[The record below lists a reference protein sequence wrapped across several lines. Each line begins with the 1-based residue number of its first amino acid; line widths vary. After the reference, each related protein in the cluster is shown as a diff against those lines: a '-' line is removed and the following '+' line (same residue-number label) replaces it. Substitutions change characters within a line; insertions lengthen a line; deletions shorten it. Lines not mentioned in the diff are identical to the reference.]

1 MDPADFTPDSPG
13 QLIRAS
19 EGYWAFVPDSL
30 PPPLEFDLATIN
42 LLVDAQGA
50 LSELSG
56 LGRGL
61 PNPHLLIG
69 PFMRREAVL
78 SSRIEGTV
86 TRVDQLMRFEVE
98 PSIETQ
104 TPDLREVLNYVRALE
119 YSLDRLPTLP
129 MSLRLIRE
137 IHGQLLRGVRG
148 RQRRPGEFRDVQNA
162 VGTRADQSYA
172 EARYVPPPVPHMRSA
187 LSDFENVLVRSSDLP
202 LLIELALIHYQFE
215 AIHPFMDGNGRIG
228 RLLMSIVLCDQGALP
243 SPLLYLSAFFERHRE
258 AYVDH
263 LLAVSQRGSWLDWI
277 GFFLQGVAEQARS
290 AGELS
295 TRLLDLRE
303 DYRTRVQAARRS
315 ALPLRLIDDLF
326 ASPYLTVPIA
336 AGRLNV
342 TQRSAGLNI
351 SKLVDLGIVVE
362 ITGRQRYRVFEA
374 FEVVQMLSADID

>member
-119 YSLDRLPTLP
+119 YGLDRLPTLP

-172 EARYVPPPVPHMRSA
+172 EARYVPPPVPHMQSA
-187 LSDFENVLVRSSDLP
+187 LSDFENFLVRSSDLP

-303 DYRTRVQAARRS
+303 GYRTRVQAARRS
-315 ALPLRLIDDLF
+315 VLLVSLIDELF

-342 TQRSAGLNI
+342 TQRSASLNI

-374 FEVVQMLSADID
+374 REVVQMLSADID

>member
-119 YSLDRLPTLP
+119 YGLDRLPTLP

-187 LSDFENVLVRSSDLP
+187 LSDFENFLVRSSDLP

-315 ALPLRLIDDLF
+315 VLLVSLIDELF

-342 TQRSAGLNI
+342 TQRSASLNI
-351 SKLVDLGIVVE
+351 SKLVDLGILVE

-374 FEVVQMLSADID
+374 REVVQMLSADID

>member
-19 EGYWAFVPDSL
+19 EGYWAFVPDPL
-30 PPPLEFDLATIN
+30 PPPLQFDLATIN

-86 TRVDQLMRFEVE
+86 TRVDQLMLFEVE
-98 PSIETQ
+98 PSIEAE
-104 TPDLREVLNYVRALE
+104 TPDAREVLNYVRALE
-119 YSLDRLPTLP
+119 YGLDRLPTLP

-137 IHGQLLRGVRG
+137 IHGELLRGVRG

-187 LSDFENVLVRSSDLP
+187 LSDFESSLVGASDLP

-228 RLLMSIVLCDQGALP
+228 RLLTSILLCDRGALP

-315 ALPLRLIDDLF
+315 VLLVSLIDELF

-342 TQRSAGLNI
+342 TQRSASLNI

-374 FEVVQMLSADID
+374 REVVQMLSADID

>member
-1 MDPADFTPDSPG
+1 
-13 QLIRAS
+13 
-19 EGYWAFVPDSL
+19 
-30 PPPLEFDLATIN
+30 
-42 LLVDAQGA
+42 
-50 LSELSG
+50 
-56 LGRGL
+56 
-61 PNPHLLIG
+61 
-69 PFMRREAVL
+69 
-78 SSRIEGTV
+78 
-86 TRVDQLMRFEVE
+86 
-98 PSIETQ
+98 
-104 TPDLREVLNYVRALE
+104 
-119 YSLDRLPTLP
+119 
-129 MSLRLIRE
+129 
-137 IHGQLLRGVRG
+137 
-148 RQRRPGEFRDVQNA
+148 
-162 VGTRADQSYA
+162 
-172 EARYVPPPVPHMRSA
+172 MRSA
-187 LSDFENVLVRSSDLP
+187 LSDFENFLVRSSDLP

-342 TQRSAGLNI
+342 TQRSASLNI

>member
-187 LSDFENVLVRSSDLP
+187 LSDFENFLVRSSDLP

>member
-1 MDPADFTPDSPG
+1 MDPVDFTPDSPG

-19 EGYWAFVPDSL
+19 EGYWAFVPDPL
-30 PPPLEFDLATIN
+30 PPPLQFDLAAIN

-61 PNPHLLIG
+61 PNPHLLVG

-119 YSLDRLPTLP
+119 YGLDRLPTLP

-187 LSDFENVLVRSSDLP
+187 LSDFENFLVRSSDLP

-243 SPLLYLSAFFERHRE
+243 SPLLYLSAFFDRHRE

-342 TQRSAGLNI
+342 TQRSASLNI

>member
-1 MDPADFTPDSPG
+1 MDPVDFTPDSPG

-19 EGYWAFVPDSL
+19 EGYWAFVPDPL
-30 PPPLEFDLATIN
+30 PPPLQFDLAAIN

-61 PNPHLLIG
+61 PNPHLLVG

-86 TRVDQLMRFEVE
+86 TRVDQLMRFEVK

-119 YSLDRLPTLP
+119 YGLDRLPTLP
-129 MSLRLIRE
+129 MSLRLVRE

-187 LSDFENVLVRSSDLP
+187 LSDFENFLVRSSDLP

-243 SPLLYLSAFFERHRE
+243 SPLLYLSAFFDRHRE

-342 TQRSAGLNI
+342 TQRSASLNI

>member
-1 MDPADFTPDSPG
+1 MDPVDFTPDSPG

-19 EGYWAFVPDSL
+19 EGYWAFVPDPL
-30 PPPLEFDLATIN
+30 PPPLQFDLAAIN

-61 PNPHLLIG
+61 PNPHLLVG

-119 YSLDRLPTLP
+119 YGLDRLPTLP
-129 MSLRLIRE
+129 MSLRLVRE

-187 LSDFENVLVRSSDLP
+187 LSDFENFLVRSSDLP

-342 TQRSAGLNI
+342 TQRSASLNI